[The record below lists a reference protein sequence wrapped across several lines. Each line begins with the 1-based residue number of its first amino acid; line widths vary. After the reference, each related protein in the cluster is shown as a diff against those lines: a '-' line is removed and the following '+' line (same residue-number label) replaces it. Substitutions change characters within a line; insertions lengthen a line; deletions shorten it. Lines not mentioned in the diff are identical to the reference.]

1 MLTIRTAV
9 DAVVEPGAAA
19 FIFLGVVG
27 WLVLEVDGPGLDA
40 PAGWRALT
48 RLRSLCLFGRG
59 VRKGRARLWQRFV
72 QCGGYLITL

>member
-1 MLTIRTAV
+1 MV
-9 DAVVEPGAAA
+9 
-19 FIFLGVVG
+19 
-27 WLVLEVDGPGLDA
+27 PGLTRRRDGERL
-40 PAGWRALT
+40 P